1 MKKFKMIL
9 LGIASISLFS
19 GCVSNHKE
27 SEKNSKSTTI
37 STTQSSSI
45 QQSSSQEKAFTY
57 ADINDRKSDS
67 QIFSDFVDQ
76 FKKDNAK
83 KADSIM
89 IVLYKPDCEDCK
101 LAEETITDH
110 IQTSKRSAEMIAH
123 VENFKYHVVAV
134 DITKEVPEYIQNI
147 YGIASEDG
155 NYYTPT
161 VVVETLKKA
170 SDGNLY
176 WDMFDKKTGTSE
188 EGLINVMD
196 YYIRPDYLDFLNEP
210 ANNDSR
216 YLLR

>member
-101 LAEETITDH
+101 LAEETITDYV
-110 IQTSKRSAEMIAH
+110 QTSKRSAEMIAH

-170 SDGNLY
+170 SDGKLY